1 MSSGGRK
8 AKKHK
13 KKEKK
18 GGKARK
24 NSRSSSKSTSKS
36 GSRKSSRSSQGSKGS
51 RGSGRKGGAPSVP
64 AAVCLLGAMLAG
76 STAQADA
83 YTFRKDMSGLPGIC
97 TPHYH
102 VALAAVSFDDTAEC
116 FTYQIPGEK

>member
-51 RGSGRKGGAPSVP
+51 RGSGRKGGAPSVS

-83 YTFRKDMSGLPGIC
+83 LHTPEGYVEFAWHLHPALPCRTGRG
-97 TPHYH
+97 
-102 VALAAVSFDDTAEC
+102 VF
-116 FTYQIPGEK
+116 